1 MSQRLRVRSVSGS
14 FSVVIATALC
24 VSSGACSSY
33 NTCDNKC
40 FLCSDAGSDCAVT
53 VALAGI
59 NTLREAAKRRAADLQ
74 HQPLNAR
81 NSRFPHLHFFKWM
94 CAQAVETECLLRG
107 QNITNTNSR
116 TSFFLYPNFNE
127 KTTSLKNSRVPF
139 FKVFSGI
146 RAEKIFQLKYISSY
160 MIFNWGENV

>member
-40 FLCSDAGSDCAVT
+40 FLCSNAGSDCAVT

-59 NTLREAAKRRAADLQ
+59 NTLREAAKRSAADLQ
-74 HQPLNAR
+74 QQPLNAR

-94 CAQAVETECLLRG
+94 SAQAVETECLLRG

-116 TSFFLYPNFNE
+116 IIFFFTQTLRKKQDRSKTPEFHFWKFFL
-127 KTTSLKNSRVPF
+127 V
-139 FKVFSGI
+139 
-146 RAEKIFQLKYISSY
+146 EKIFQLKYISSY
-160 MIFNWGENV
+160 MSFNWGENV

>member
-40 FLCSDAGSDCAVT
+40 FLCSNAGSDCAVT

-116 TSFFLYPNFNE
+116 TIFFFTQTLTKKQHRS
-127 KTTSLKNSRVPF
+127 KTPEF
-139 FKVFSGI
+139 HFSKCFL
-146 RAEKIFQLKYISSY
+146 A
-160 MIFNWGENV
+160 